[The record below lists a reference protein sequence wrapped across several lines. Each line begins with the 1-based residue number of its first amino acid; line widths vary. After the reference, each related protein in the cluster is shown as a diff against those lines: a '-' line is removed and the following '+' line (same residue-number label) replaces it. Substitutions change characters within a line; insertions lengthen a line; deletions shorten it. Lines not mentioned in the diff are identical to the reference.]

1 MRALRPEI
9 VAYYLRLKSL
19 TQKDAAIKAELSE
32 VELSHAMHGRRHLS
46 DDKLSRLAKVL
57 RVPIKELVKE

>member
-1 MRALRPEI
+1 MKELRPEV

-19 TQKDAAIKAELSE
+19 TQKDVALKAELSE

-46 DDKLSRLAKVL
+46 DDKISRLARAL
-57 RVPIKELVKE
+57 RVPMKELVRE